1 MATKQNPLDSFAG
14 SSSVN
19 NLKLPDFPDLND
31 HWEGIGFKEGTREW
45 TKKMNEWKADLERA
59 INERL
64 QPKAPKTSAT
74 P

>member
-1 MATKQNPLDSFAG
+1 MATKKNPLDSFAG

-19 NLKLPDFPDLND
+19 NLKLPDFPDLHD
-31 HWEGIGFKEGTREW
+31 HVTGMGFAAGMKEW
-45 TKKMNEWKADLERA
+45 TRKMNEWKADLERA
-59 INERL
+59 VNERL